1 MPRVKYVLLDCDN
14 TLCLSERLAFE
25 ACTDLTNEVLEK
37 WGKSERY
44 TVDQLLEDFVGHN
57 FRGMLVGLQK
67 KHGFTMTPEE
77 VDAYVDRELGA
88 VTAKLSEK
96 CTPCPGAPEQ
106 LEALKQQGYPMSVVS
121 TSAKPRVVA
130 SLKKTGI
137 DKYFPDEH
145 VYSAATSLNPPS
157 SKPDPAIY
165 NYACQQLGVKNSE
178 CVTVEDSKSG
188 ATAAMR
194 AGIPLIGYVGVYGI
208 EEGQEKMEQMAKVL
222 TEQCKAN
229 VIMYDWKE
237 FPECLK
243 KIEAALSSPHGKPA
257 ITLVTNSDGGTKDD
271 VDWTS
276 VRGGPQADSSRLVFL
291 PSIASDN
298 DAHPVYGGVEL
309 VPQ

>member
-1 MPRVKYVLLDCDN
+1 MARVKYILLDCDN

-37 WGKSERY
+37 FGKSERY
-44 TVDQLLEDFVGHN
+44 TVEQLLEDFVGHN

-67 KHGFTMTPEE
+67 KHGFSMTDEE

-96 CTPCPGAPEQ
+96 CQPCPGVPEQ
-106 LEALKQQGYPMSVVS
+106 LAWAKEQGYPMSVVS

-130 SLKKTGI
+130 SIKKVGI
-137 DKYFPDEH
+137 DHYFPDEH
-145 VYSAATSLNPPS
+145 VYSAATSMEKPS

-165 NYACQQLGVKNSE
+165 NFACEKLGVSQKE
-178 CVTVEDSKSG
+178 CLTVEDSKSG

-208 EEGQEKMEQMAKVL
+208 EDGKEKMEQMAKVL
-222 TEQCKAN
+222 KDECKAA

-237 FPECLK
+237 FPDCVK
-243 KIEAALSSPHGKPA
+243 KIESML
-257 ITLVTNSDGGTKDD
+257 
-271 VDWTS
+271 
-276 VRGGPQADSSRLVFL
+276 
-291 PSIASDN
+291 
-298 DAHPVYGGVEL
+298 
-309 VPQ
+309 